1 MDHFTAHNYHGWIA
15 YTFFHLSYDS
25 QNAKYW
31 ISIDI
36 EKFSSRK
43 LTIFPLIKLTWSSI
57 KKDSFK
63 GAVGCDE
70 ASLRIVTDVCQEWKD
85 IVDEYCMTKGIIK
98 DPGS

>member
-1 MDHFTAHNYHGWIA
+1 MIVD
-15 YTFFHLSYDS
+15 
-25 QNAKYW
+25 
-31 ISIDI
+31 
-36 EKFSSRK
+36 
-43 LTIFPLIKLTWSSI
+43 

-98 DPGS
+98 DPGSQISDLFFC